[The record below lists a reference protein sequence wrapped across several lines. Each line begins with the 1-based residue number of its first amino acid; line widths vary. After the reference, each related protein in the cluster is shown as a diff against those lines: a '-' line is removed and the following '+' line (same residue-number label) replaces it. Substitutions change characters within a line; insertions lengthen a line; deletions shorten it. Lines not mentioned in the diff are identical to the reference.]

1 MEPRGREGWRAPLVR
16 WAVPVSVA
24 LVVSLANVVALT
36 APAAA
41 SPSPHGYWEVASDG
55 GVFSFGDAPFY
66 GSLGGQPLAAPV
78 VAIAPTPD
86 GGGYWEVAANGEV
99 FNFGDAS
106 RTTPSVPGTVAMT
119 ALGDRAY
126 LAAGSDGSVVF
137 QGGTLGTYSS
147 GRNFPHNGPI
157 VGMAVDAA
165 STQGGYWLVGADGGI
180 FSFGGAG
187 FHGSMGGTSL
197 NKPIVGIAAT
207 PDGGGYWLVASDG
220 GIFSFGDAGFYGSMG
235 GAPLNNPIVGIA
247 STPDGRG
254 YWEVASDG
262 GIFSYGDAG
271 FRGSRGG
278 SPLTALITGMAAF
291 P

>member
-1 MEPRGREGWRAPLVR
+1 
-16 WAVPVSVA
+16 
-24 LVVSLANVVALT
+24 VSLASVLAAT

-55 GVFSFGDAPFY
+55 GVFSFGDAPFF
-66 GSLGGQPLAAPV
+66 GSLGGQPLAARV

-86 GGGYWEVAANGEV
+86 GGGYWEVQANGQV
-99 FNFGDAS
+99 SNFGNAS
-106 RTTPSVPGTVAMT
+106 RTSPSVPGTVAMT

-126 LAAGSDGSVVF
+126 RAAASDGSVVF
-137 QGGTLGTYSS
+137 QGGTFGTFSS
-147 GRNFPHNGPI
+147 GQNFPHNGPI

-165 STQGGYWLVGADGGI
+165 STNGGYWLVGADGGI
-180 FSFGGAG
+180 FSFGDAS

-235 GAPLNNPIVGIA
+235 GAPLNSPIVGIA

-271 FRGSRGG
+271 FHGSTGG
-278 SPLTALITGMAAF
+278 TPLNAQITGMAAY

>member
-1 MEPRGREGWRAPLVR
+1 MRRGRL
-16 WAVPVSVA
+16 AVPACVA
-24 LVVSLANVVALT
+24 LIVSLAGVATVT

-41 SPSPHGYWEVASDG
+41 AAPSPHGYWEVASDG
-55 GVFSFGDAPFY
+55 GVFSFGDAPFF
-66 GSLGGQPLAAPV
+66 GSLGGQPVATPV

-86 GGGYWEVAANGEV
+86 GGGYWEVEANGQV

-119 ALGDRAY
+119 ALGDRSY
-126 LAAGSDGSVVF
+126 LAAASDGSVVF
-137 QGGTLGTYSS
+137 QGGTFGTYSS
-147 GRNFPHNGPI
+147 GQNYPHNGPI
-157 VGMAVDAA
+157 VGMAADAA

-180 FSFGGAG
+180 FSFGGAR
-187 FHGSMGGTSL
+187 FHGSMGGTVL

-235 GAPLNNPIVGIA
+235 GAALNSPIVGIA
-247 STPDGRG
+247 PTSDGRG

-262 GIFSYGDAG
+262 GVFSYGDAG
-271 FRGSRGG
+271 FHGSRAG
-278 SPLTALITGMAAF
+278 SPLSALIIGMAAF